1 MSADLWAGAEVQVA
15 TVASYLVERGDVE
28 LIAVLLNEGPL
39 ACELRRLGVAV
50 TVIDESLHSAAA
62 IFVALLRVLRDHPV
76 DVVHTHRNKDTVLG
90 VIAAK
95 LAGVRGVVR
104 TFHGESEP
112 FHGWARAR
120 YRLYEAFDRVTL
132 RCLADRI
139 VAVSGKMAERLDR
152 SGYGADRVACIH
164 NGVDLKRV
172 RSERVREQVRREL
185 GIAPAAP
192 LIGTVGRLSPVKGH
206 VHFLRAAR
214 LILQGERAARFLVVG
229 DGPLRGD
236 LERSAKEFGLQDAC
250 VFAGARGDVFDLVS
264 ALDVFVLPSLHE
276 GIPMALLEAMAL
288 GTPVVATAVGGVPE
302 VVADGVNG
310 LLVASGDAPGL
321 AEACLGL
328 VRDAMKA
335 RKLALSARRTVEE
348 RFLREQNGQALVDLY
363 RAVTRGPG
371 TAGQRFLEHVARLAR
386 PARTLAAAV
395 SSSGGKTRMERV
407 RREPDT
413 LIARLRSAR
422 RILFV
427 CHGNIIRSVFAA
439 RLATQALGDHGQAV
453 ISSGGLAAISGKPSP
468 SAATLVAA
476 RHDVD
481 LSDHAAL
488 PITSE
493 SVATSDVILVMDVAQ
508 VRTMEKRFPGARGK
522 TFLLTSLAPAWPPEV
537 SDPYGRDEEAF
548 EACFE
553 HISAAVH
560 PIVRLLG
567 GIAAR

>member
-1 MSADLWAGAEVQVA
+1 
-15 TVASYLVERGDVE
+15 
-28 LIAVLLNEGPL
+28 
-39 ACELRRLGVAV
+39 
-50 TVIDESLHSAAA
+50 
-62 IFVALLRVLRDHPV
+62 
-76 DVVHTHRNKDTVLG
+76 
-90 VIAAK
+90 
-95 LAGVRGVVR
+95 
-104 TFHGESEP
+104 
-112 FHGWARAR
+112 
-120 YRLYEAFDRVTL
+120 
-132 RCLADRI
+132 
-139 VAVSGKMAERLDR
+139 
-152 SGYGADRVACIH
+152 
-164 NGVDLKRV
+164 
-172 RSERVREQVRREL
+172 
-185 GIAPAAP
+185 
-192 LIGTVGRLSPVKGH
+192 
-206 VHFLRAAR
+206 
-214 LILQGERAARFLVVG
+214 
-229 DGPLRGD
+229 
-236 LERSAKEFGLQDAC
+236 
-250 VFAGARGDVFDLVS
+250 
-264 ALDVFVLPSLHE
+264 
-276 GIPMALLEAMAL
+276 
-288 GTPVVATAVGGVPE
+288 
-302 VVADGVNG
+302 
-310 LLVASGDAPGL
+310 
-321 AEACLGL
+321 
-328 VRDAMKA
+328 
-335 RKLALSARRTVEE
+335 
-348 RFLREQNGQALVDLY
+348 
-363 RAVTRGPG
+363 
-371 TAGQRFLEHVARLAR
+371 
-386 PARTLAAAV
+386 
-395 SSSGGKTRMERV
+395 MERV

-427 CHGNIIRSVFAA
+427 CQGNIIRSVFAA